1 MNIVIVFFVLMNT
14 IIVVFH
20 FTWALFSVGV
30 KKWAAEYNDRIVDE
44 KLLDENIQGAE
55 SINYLLYLV

>member
-1 MNIVIVFFVLMNT
+1 
-14 IIVVFH
+14 
-20 FTWALFSVGV
+20 VGV

-55 SINYLLYLV
+55 SINYLLNKVIKNRIQDISVDRHYLCY

>member
-1 MNIVIVFFVLMNT
+1 M
-14 IIVVFH
+14 
-20 FTWALFSVGV
+20 GV

-55 SINYLLYLV
+55 SINYLLNIVPLKKIEFRTFLSIDIN